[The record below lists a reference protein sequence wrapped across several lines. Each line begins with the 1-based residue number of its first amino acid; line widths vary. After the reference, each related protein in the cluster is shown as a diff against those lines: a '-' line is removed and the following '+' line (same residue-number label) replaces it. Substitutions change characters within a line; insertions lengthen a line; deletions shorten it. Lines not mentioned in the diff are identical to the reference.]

1 MMYIEE
7 TEDGKKGGG
16 GCVLSFLAHGRF
28 EDPEHADVFVT
39 MHAEDFVKVY
49 SGEVGVSA
57 ISRMVFRG
65 RISVGVVSHP
75 ENRRF
80 ATMI

>member
-1 MMYIEE
+1 MAKRVGV
-7 TEDGKKGGG
+7 T
-16 GCVLSFLAHGRF
+16 VSFRFLAHGRF
-28 EDPEHADVFVT
+28 EDPEKADVFVS

-65 RISVGVVSHP
+65 RISVGVVPYCVTLRS
-75 ENRRF
+75 

>member
-1 MMYIEE
+1 M
-7 TEDGKKGGG
+7 GKR
-16 GCVLSFLAHGRF
+16 VEMFASFRFLAHGRF

-65 RISVGVVSHP
+65 RISVGVATCGDDLRS
-75 ENRRF
+75 
-80 ATMI
+80 ATMT

>member
-1 MMYIEE
+1 MEKRV
-7 TEDGKKGGG
+7 GL
-16 GCVLSFLAHGRF
+16 CASVQSLAHGRF

-65 RISVGVVSHP
+65 RISVNFAMHCDGLRS
-75 ENRRF
+75 

>member
-1 MMYIEE
+1 MERKVGLR
-7 TEDGKKGGG
+7 TS
-16 GCVLSFLAHGRF
+16 VQSLAHGRF
-28 EDPEHADVFVT
+28 EDPEHADVFVI

-65 RISVGVVSHP
+65 RISVGAAVYY
-75 ENRRF
+75 EGLRF